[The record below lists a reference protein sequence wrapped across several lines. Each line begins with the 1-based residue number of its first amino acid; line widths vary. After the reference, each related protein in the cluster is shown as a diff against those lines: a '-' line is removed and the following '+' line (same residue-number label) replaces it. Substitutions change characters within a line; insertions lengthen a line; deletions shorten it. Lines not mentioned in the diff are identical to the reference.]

1 VAARTVFEETDFRA
15 VRVSQITERAG
26 VSYGLFYHY
35 FDSKEAIF
43 RAVAATAYQQ
53 LMDSGMQLEQ
63 SRPVHADAWS
73 IEQGVRDWF
82 GQYRR
87 DSAMI
92 RAIEAVAQFDAEI
105 EATRAAINLD
115 RQRSVGAILRV
126 LQQQGQMDQGLDPDV
141 AAVAIADMVWRF
153 AESWLLR
160 GDIECDFDQGVEQIS
175 RLIGNALRL
184 DPPPS

>member
-1 VAARTVFEETDFRA
+1 M
-15 VRVSQITERAG
+15 
-26 VSYGLFYHY
+26 SYGLFYHY

-53 LMDSGMQLEQ
+53 LMDSGMQLARAQ
-63 SRPVHADAWS
+63 PVQADAWS
-73 IEQGVRDWF
+73 IEAGVRDWF
-82 GQYRR
+82 DQYRR

-92 RAIEAVAQFDAEI
+92 RAIEAVSHFDADV

-126 LQQQGQMDQGLDPDV
+126 LQQQGQMDEGLDPDI

-160 GDIECDFDQGVEQIS
+160 GDIECDFDEGVEQIS
-175 RLIGNALRL
+175 RLIRNALQL
-184 DPPPS
+184 APPSS